1 MYTQFLCGDSKLGSR
16 QDSGQFHHTTKNRG
30 NSNSDGKKVSAS
42 QEPAGEKVKSIVDL
56 FLMLIARLLSSLAS
70 SCLLRVL
77 PYLEYRINRRVY
89 LICTRY
95 NSKKTLFFNIILS
108 SHCAQPRLFEHKFNF
123 FDLRFDTL
131 NRIVNLKTSTKYLTL
146 SSTITISR
154 RARYG

>member
-1 MYTQFLCGDSKLGSR
+1 M
-16 QDSGQFHHTTKNRG
+16 
-30 NSNSDGKKVSAS
+30 GKKLARRKS
-42 QEPAGEKVKSIVDL
+42 QPREKVKSIVDL
-56 FLMLIARLLSSLAS
+56 FLMLIAPLLSSLAS

-95 NSKKTLFFNIILS
+95 NSKNSFFNIILS